1 MITVKTGSIRLGAV
15 AAAMAIAAS
24 PPPSTIQPADII
36 SHLEQTIAWY
46 RHVDSVEET
55 ASDVLL
61 REDTD
66 QSALK
71 ALQLGFTF
79 AQAEAALLETKTP
92 AGAPKPEAGNLQ
104 QASARAADRVSSIQS
119 RITELD
125 ARIRTASPRER
136 ATLEAERGELASEL
150 DLARQIQSAVQTLV
164 SFSGNAAVNGA
175 GLTAQI
181 QALERSVPQ
190 AQPAAKASA
199 PTTTTAATK
208 AAAPETFSPES
219 RGIIG
224 LIEDLFTI
232 SDRRKLFSNAEKE
245 TDALL
250 GNIDRLRTPLL
261 NETRTAIEQA
271 DAIGNAAAPQSA
283 AAAKA
288 AQDQLTALSAR
299 FKQLSA
305 AMLPLSEQGIAASS
319 VRTNLQESVTDLDQ
333 TFEQDGRYLL
343 IRGIMLGGAI
353 FIILVISEIWRRAT
367 FRYVTDARRRRQFL
381 SVRRI
386 VVSCA
391 VLFAIVAGFLTE
403 FGSLATYAGFV
414 TAGIA
419 VALQSPILSV
429 VAYFFLIGRYG
440 VRVGDRVTISGVTG
454 EVVEIGLV
462 RIYLMELGPDG
473 HSTGRI
479 VVFSNSVIFQPSAL
493 YKQMPG
499 IDYAWHTVTLTL
511 SKESD
516 FQLADKK
523 LREAVDS
530 VYQQYR
536 DALDSQ
542 YRALQQSTELSMSAP
557 KPDCRL
563 RYTDA
568 GVEFTVRYPVVLRDA
583 AITDERFMKAL
594 HEAIEREPKLEFAPS
609 GFPKAA

>member
-1 MITVKTGSIRLGAV
+1 
-15 AAAMAIAAS
+15 MAIAAP

-46 RHVDSVEET
+46 RHVDNVEL
-55 ASDVLL
+55 ASSDVLL
-61 REDTD
+61 REDTG

-71 ALQLGFTF
+71 ALQLGFSF
-79 AQAEAALLETKTP
+79 AGAEAALLETETP
-92 AGAPKPEAGNLQ
+92 GGAPKPEAGNLQ
-104 QASARAADRVSSIQS
+104 QASERAADRVSSIQS
-119 RITELD
+119 RITGLD
-125 ARIRTASPRER
+125 TRIRTAPVRER
-136 ATLEAERGELASEL
+136 ATLEAQRGELASEFE
-150 DLARQIQSAVQTLV
+150 LAQRIQSAVQTLV
-164 SFSGNAAVNGA
+164 SFNGNAAVTGS

-190 AQPAAKASA
+190 AQPAAKPAA
-199 PTTTTAATK
+199 PATATAANKT
-208 AAAPETFSPES
+208 AAPETFSPES

-232 SDRRKLFSNAEKE
+232 SDRRKQLSDTEKE

-250 GNIDRLRTPLL
+250 GNIDRLRTPLS
-261 NETRTAIEQA
+261 NETRKAIEQA

-283 AAAKA
+283 AAAKT

-319 VRTNLQESVTDLDQ
+319 VRTDLEGALTDLDQ

-343 IRGIMLGGAI
+343 VRGIMLAGAI

-381 SVRRI
+381 AVRRI

-391 VLFAIVAGFLTE
+391 VLFTIMAGFLTE

-414 TAGIA
+414 TAGVA

-454 EVVEIGLV
+454 DVVDIGLV

-499 IDYAWHTVTLTL
+499 LDYAWHTVTLTL
-511 SKESD
+511 SRDSD

-523 LREAVDS
+523 LRETVDS

-536 DALDSQ
+536 DVLENQ
-542 YRALQQSTELSMSAP
+542 YRALQQSIELSMSAP
-557 KPDCRL
+557 KPECRL
-563 RYTDA
+563 RYNDA
-568 GVEFTVRYPVVLRDA
+568 GLEFTVRYPVMLRDA
-583 AITDERFMKAL
+583 AMTDERFMKAL
-594 HEAIEREPKLEFAPS
+594 YEAIEREPKLEFAPS
-609 GFPKAA
+609 GRPKAA